1 MPISVKQLVWSKG
14 IAMTDIIE
22 IAKKR
27 RDGLV
32 SEIGKL
38 DNFVGMAEMLVQNGE
53 SYAEDGDD
61 SSTLNLFA
69 DSKAQH

>member
-1 MPISVKQLVWSKG
+1 VWSKG

-27 RDGLV
+27 RDALV

-38 DNFVGMAEMLVQNGE
+38 DEFVGMAEMLVQNSE

-61 SSTLNLFA
+61 SATLNLFA

>member
-27 RDGLV
+27 RDALV

-38 DNFVGMAEMLVQNGE
+38 DEFVGMAEMLVQNSE
-53 SYAEDGDD
+53 SYAEDRDD
-61 SSTLNLFA
+61 SATLNLFA

>member
-1 MPISVKQLVWSKG
+1 
-14 IAMTDIIE
+14 MTDIIE

-27 RDGLV
+27 RDALT

-38 DNFVGMAEMLVQNGE
+38 DEFVGMAEMLLQNGDND
-53 SYAEDGDD
+53 AEDGDD

-69 DSKAQH
+69 DAKIQH

>member
-1 MPISVKQLVWSKG
+1 VWSKG

-61 SSTLNLFA
+61 SATLNLFA